1 MARPKKELD
10 GEQIRELAGFGLT
23 AAEISAFLRCSQD
36 TIERRFADV
45 IKAGRDNL
53 SASLKRRQVM
63 LALDGNVA
71 MLIWL
76 GKQYLGQREKVEHK
90 QSDEGISITIKR
102 PDKG

>member
-23 AAEISAFLRCSQD
+23 AAEIAAFLRCSQD